1 MTDNVAHPSQLFR
14 ITRLCLMLLGCV
26 CLGVGG
32 GYFLIFSMG
41 HSGGIKYTVMAV
53 LILAVSAFG
62 IVHTLREIVR
72 IQK

>member
-32 GYFLIFSMG
+32 GYFLKFSMG
-41 HSGGIKYTVMAV
+41 HSGGIKFMAMAA

-62 IVHTLREIVR
+62 IVQTLREIVR
-72 IQK
+72 KQK